1 LCTQAQTNTL
11 RLERL
16 LAESEARTS
25 RAARERE
32 NTMDAFKI
40 IFTVFV
46 LRLVLPVGLLLL
58 VGEQLAKHNRARQ
71 YRR

>member
-1 LCTQAQTNTL
+1 MCMQAQTNRL
-11 RLERL
+11 RLERV
-16 LAESEARTS
+16 LAKSEVPSS
-25 RAARERE
+25 RVARERE
-32 NTMDAFKI
+32 NAMDAFKI
-40 IFTVFV
+40 VFTVFV